1 MKKLFIFLLSVL
13 PVMSV
18 SDVYAQKVTMEQY
31 VEVLLAKMTLE
42 EKIGQ
47 LNLLPAGN
55 ITTGQAMNTQV
66 GELIAAG
73 KLGGILNIKGRE
85 QITELQKIA
94 VEKTRLHIP
103 LIVGMDVIHGYETI
117 FPLPLAQS
125 CSWDLAG
132 IERAARIAALEA
144 SSVGINWTY
153 SPMVDIALD
162 ARWGRIAEGAGEDP
176 FLCSLVGVAMVRGYQ
191 GDFSKPYNIMA
202 CVKHYALYGAVESGR
217 DYNTVDM
224 SHLRMYNQYF
234 PPYKAVAEA
243 GAGSFMSS
251 FNIVDGQHA
260 TANKWLLTDVLRNQW
275 KFDGFIVTD
284 YASIAEMQ
292 QHGFGELAHNAA
304 LAMNAGTDMDM
315 CSYGFLT
322 TLKESV
328 AKGLVSEERIT
339 DACRKVLEAKWK
351 LGLFD
356 DPYKYISAKR
366 EKRFTYCKENRE
378 AAR

>member
-85 QITELQKIA
+85 QIAELQKIA

-153 SPMVDIALD
+153 SPMVDI
-162 ARWGRIAEGAGEDP
+162 
-176 FLCSLVGVAMVRGYQ
+176 
-191 GDFSKPYNIMA
+191 
-202 CVKHYALYGAVESGR
+202 
-217 DYNTVDM
+217 
-224 SHLRMYNQYF
+224 
-234 PPYKAVAEA
+234 
-243 GAGSFMSS
+243 SS
-251 FNIVDGQHA
+251 
-260 TANKWLLTDVLRNQW
+260 
-275 KFDGFIVTD
+275 
-284 YASIAEMQ
+284 
-292 QHGFGELAHNAA
+292 AH
-304 LAMNAGTDMDM
+304 
-315 CSYGFLT
+315 S
-322 TLKESV
+322 
-328 AKGLVSEERIT
+328 
-339 DACRKVLEAKWK
+339 
-351 LGLFD
+351 
-356 DPYKYISAKR
+356 
-366 EKRFTYCKENRE
+366 
-378 AAR
+378 